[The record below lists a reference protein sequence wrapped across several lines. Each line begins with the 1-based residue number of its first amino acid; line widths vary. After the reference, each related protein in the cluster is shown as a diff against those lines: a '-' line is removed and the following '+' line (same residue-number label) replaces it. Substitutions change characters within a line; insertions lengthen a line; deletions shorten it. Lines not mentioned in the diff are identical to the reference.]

1 MAPLALVALF
11 SGVDG
16 ATALTEGEAK
26 SPLQN
31 GDLIVMHGYYDK
43 QDRTGPGVALI
54 VRPGHRPHQYVVQPY
69 GAEQEY
75 WSHHILSE
83 ASLTIQLQSKKE
95 EEDLLAGAWKNKKE
109 ELIEKWCVISS
120 IGNVPDLSNITWMSR
135 PGVAK
140 ITKSVIFACEMITS
154 SNPPVPKTNT
164 KDKRHGESK
173 SHKKGAGVQKLE
185 PRDRTGTREVVTEDK
200 SGEENDGSDPGDLA
214 EARML
219 SGMVGG
225 TESRRSGK
233 NASAFSPTVSK
244 PVATKKTKTFGTDF
258 VSKDKGLFAPESAK
272 ENEGSIAA
280 SSSDDIGSREAFEKA
295 VRAQVALRRKANDEK
310 KEKDKFEAAV
320 KAQVDAELLAE
331 EEEEEESRHRGRK
344 SRRCERSDRRG

>member
-1 MAPLALVALF
+1 M
-11 SGVDG
+11 
-16 ATALTEGEAK
+16 K
-26 SPLQN
+26 
-31 GDLIVMHGYYDK
+31 
-43 QDRTGPGVALI
+43 
-54 VRPGHRPHQYVVQPY
+54 
-69 GAEQEY
+69 
-75 WSHHILSE
+75 
-83 ASLTIQLQSKKE
+83 
-95 EEDLLAGAWKNKKE
+95 
-109 ELIEKWCVISS
+109 KWCVISS

-140 ITKSVIFACEMITS
+140 ITKSVIFAREMITS
-154 SNPPVPKTNT
+154 SNPPFPKTNT

-173 SHKKGAGVQKLE
+173 SHKKGAGVQKIE
-185 PRDRTGTREVVTEDK
+185 PRDRTGTREDVTEDK

-258 VSKDKGLFAPESAK
+258 LSKDKGLFAPESTK
-272 ENEGSIAA
+272 ENEGSIAP

-310 KEKDKFEAAV
+310 KEKEKFEAAI

-331 EEEEEESRHRGRK
+331 EEEEESRHRSRK
-344 SRRCERSDRRG
+344 SRRCERSDRRGRKKSHRSNSSASGSSSEESKFV